1 MAAGITWIYADS
13 DADTPAQT
21 KTASG
26 LSFTAGDRIL
36 VVGFAFAAG
45 HGSTHAMGA
54 DDSATTNNPTWSVL
68 VSSAYNTLS
77 SSSFPTRMT
86 MILSDELTANETFD
100 VTLDWQTGSANDY
113 YGVMGVARV
122 TGSTGVLVRSGSDIG
137 AYRDDDALCTFSPAG
152 AAASGNLVV
161 MAVGHGGPAP
171 YTYDTPPT
179 NFAQISGSTSTTTGN
194 AGMSAI
200 SSITTT
206 ASSVAWGYEAATNDA
221 EFMCACAIELEAA
234 GGGGGAKAP
243 PIRRDALRSSI
254 VR

>member
-1 MAAGITWIYADS
+1 MAAAITWLYADS

-26 LSFTAGDRIL
+26 LSCSAGDRIL

-45 HGSTHAMGA
+45 HGSTHNMTV
-54 DDSATTNNPTWSVL
+54 DDSAPPNNPTWTTL
-68 VSSAYNTLS
+68 ATSAYNTTS
-77 SSSFPTRMT
+77 SSAFPTQMR
-86 MILSDELTANETFD
+86 MILSSELTASETFN
-100 VTLDWQTGSANDY
+100 VTIDWQTGSANDY
-113 YGVMGVARV
+113 YGVLGVARV
-122 TGSTGVLVRSGSDIG
+122 TGITGTLVRSGTDIG

-152 AAASGNLVV
+152 SAASGNLVV

-179 NFAQISGSTSTTTGN
+179 NFTQISGSTSTTTGD

-221 EFMCACAIELEAA
+221 EFMCAVAVELEAAA
-234 GGGGGAKAP
+234 GGGGAT
-243 PIRRDALRSSI
+243 
-254 VR
+254 V